1 VQFSKELKPVFD
13 INRWII
19 ASRDLNGRY
28 KLLEMVREKKDQI
41 IASLNENHKS
51 PNGGPSSG
59 VISGEEFQDLIRTE
73 VGYIQEHDLDLL
85 TMYAIKGSRRVHGSS
100 DGAVASSRIN
110 IQSDL
115 IQYK

>member
-1 VQFSKELKPVFD
+1 
-13 INRWII
+13 
-19 ASRDLNGRY
+19 
-28 KLLEMVREKKDQI
+28 
-41 IASLNENHKS
+41 
-51 PNGGPSSG
+51 
-59 VISGEEFQDLIRTE
+59 LIRTE

-115 IQYK
+115 IQYKQFDKAIDDIIFEL